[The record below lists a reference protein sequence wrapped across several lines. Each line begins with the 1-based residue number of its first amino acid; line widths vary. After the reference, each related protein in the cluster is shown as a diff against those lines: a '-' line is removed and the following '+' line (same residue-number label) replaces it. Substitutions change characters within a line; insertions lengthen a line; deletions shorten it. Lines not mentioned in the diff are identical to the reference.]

1 MIIVKKDTTPI
12 ADECI
17 LLGRQCENEARQI
30 EFDLS
35 WLIDEYGSGTAVLVH
50 QRNKDVAP
58 YICTTTQSDNILTW
72 TLDNQDTVYDG
83 WGQAELRWS
92 VGDVLAKTLIYKTM
106 VIRSITADTTIPEP
120 LESWYDEMI
129 DYIDEHGIDPE
140 DLAAAI
146 AAYLDEHPVE
156 APVQSVNNK
165 TGAVVLTASDVGAG
179 TYSKPI
185 NGIPASDLASGVVP
199 PVKNVWTGT
208 CTTGASTETKAVT
221 IDDSSWSSPSAGT
234 MLVVYFRYGN
244 SHSTPKISI
253 NGGTASVIQIATG
266 YASIGNVSAPYNKWG
281 TGIRFF
287 VYYSN
292 KWVMAFPD
300 YETLIEL
307 YAKIM
312 QDIPVT
318 SVNNKTG
325 AVTLNASDVGAGTYS
340 KPSGGIPKTDL
351 SSAVQTS
358 LGKADTALQS
368 APVTSVNTKTG
379 AVSLDAGDLGYDGT
393 ETYSSDTVG
402 KAITDLNGDLN
413 GKLDAPSTAGT
424 NGQVLTSDGQGGQ
437 SWQTPQSGG
446 SVSPYTSNP
455 EALGTASAGSS
466 DDYARGD
473 HVHPMPSAA
482 NVGAIASPSSPSSGD
497 FLVYNGTAWVAQSLS
512 TWQGGSY

>member
-83 WGQAELRWS
+83 WGQAELRWT
-92 VGDVLAKTLIYKTM
+92 VGNVLAKTLIYKTM

-129 DYIDEHGIDPE
+129 EYINEHGIDPE

-146 AAYLDEHPVE
+146 AAYLEEHPVE

-208 CTTGASTETKAVT
+208 CTTGSSTETKAVT

-244 SHSTPKISI
+244 SHSTPKISV

-266 YASIGNVSAPYNKWG
+266 YASTGNVSAPYNKWG

-287 VYYSN
+287 VYFSN

-351 SSAVQTS
+351 ASAVQTS

-368 APVTSVNTKTG
+368 APVSSVDGKTGTVTILPSGGSQGQVLKKSSSTDYAVEWANESGGGGAVSSVNGQTG
-379 AVSLDAGDLGYDGT
+379 AVVLDAGDLEYDDE
-393 ETYSSDTVG
+393 ETYAAGSVGAELSS
-402 KAITDLNGDLN
+402 LMGDLN
-413 GKLDAPSTAGT
+413 GKIDAPSNPST
-424 NGQVLTSDGQGGQ
+424 N
-437 SWQTPQSGG
+437 
-446 SVSPYTSNP
+446 
-455 EALGTASAGSS
+455 
-466 DDYARGD
+466 
-473 HVHPMPSAA
+473 
-482 NVGAIASPSSPSSGD
+482 D
-497 FLVYNGTAWVAQSLS
+497 FLVFNGSAWVAASLPVYS
-512 TWQGGSY
+512 GGVS